1 MDAEADDYRSAIW
14 TVSTSSGSEPRR
26 FTWGGA
32 KDSAPRWSPDGTR
45 LAFLSNRGAERPQL
59 HIMPSTGGVGRRITF
74 LPEGVGASL
83 WSPDGKRIALVARVP
98 TSTADA
104 GKKAKNP
111 PARVITTLK
120 YRANGEGFIYDR
132 RKHIFIV
139 DAETGECRQLTD
151 GDWDD
156 VQPTWSP
163 DALQIAFIS
172 SRHETRD
179 YDRASAVFV
188 MDADGGEPR
197 PITPE
202 GANVALPAWSPDG
215 RQIAYLGHPDS
226 EDAPLNSRL
235 WLAPVSGAGPV
246 CLTGQIDRTLEISE
260 TAAPVWSADGS
271 TIYTGILDRGRVG
284 LIAVSAGATNV
295 RHIVDGERSVSSY
308 SVSQSGSIAFV
319 ASDSCS
325 PAEVFLLDGEDKRQ
339 LTDLNGAWKQTVEL
353 PGLNTSR

>member
-1 MDAEADDYRSAIW
+1 M
-14 TVSTSSGSEPRR
+14 STTSGSEPRR

-32 KDSAPRWSPDGTR
+32 KDSAPRWSPHGTR

-104 GKKAKNP
+104 GKKAENA

-156 VQPTWSP
+156 VQAAWSP
-163 DALQIAFIS
+163 DARQIAFILLVTRPATTIEPPQS
-172 SRHETRD
+172 SWWMQTAENRD
-179 YDRASAVFV
+179 R
-188 MDADGGEPR
+188 
-197 PITPE
+197 
-202 GANVALPAWSPDG
+202 SP
-215 RQIAYLGHPDS
+215 Q
-226 EDAPLNSRL
+226 
-235 WLAPVSGAGPV
+235 
-246 CLTGQIDRTLEISE
+246 
-260 TAAPVWSADGS
+260 TA
-271 TIYTGILDRGRVG
+271 R
-284 LIAVSAGATNV
+284 
-295 RHIVDGERSVSSY
+295 
-308 SVSQSGSIAFV
+308 
-319 ASDSCS
+319 
-325 PAEVFLLDGEDKRQ
+325 
-339 LTDLNGAWKQTVEL
+339 
-353 PGLNTSR
+353 TSRFLPVAGRAPNSLPWASRRRGCAPQQPALAGSGVRRRSSLPHRPNRPHAGDSHRQRRRFGAPMVRQFTQAFSTGVEWG